1 MTSGLRLRKSG
12 SEQEFVNTCVF
23 AGFLSDRLL
32 GPPMPPHLL
41 HVRCRQCFPTFC
53 GSFHVRTWP
62 QLLSGHNPLK
72 GRLKGARP
80 VQNSSSQT
88 ASLFVR
94 RHRGGPQ
101 ILRLEIASWTSPSE
115 SEPYACLA
123 ALFRVTS
130 PGKRNPS
137 EGFGSVTIASDQVV
151 IPTAHGRKP
160 ILKTSKPLDSE
171 THANCILLRI
181 LVQSHIFKGDG

>member
-1 MTSGLRLRKSG
+1 MIGLTCLTTNGRPLVAPKHEVGRSSRPSRTILTNVYASFERLAKTG
-12 SEQEFVNTCVF
+12 SEQEFVNTSVF

-32 GPPMPPHLL
+32 GPPMPLHLL
-41 HVRCRQCFPTFC
+41 HARCRQCFPTFC

-72 GRLKGARP
+72 GRLKGDRP

-94 RHRGGPQ
+94 RDRGDPQ

-115 SEPYACLA
+115 SEPYVCLA

-130 PGKRNPS
+130 PGKRPLRRS
-137 EGFGSVTIASDQVV
+137 RFGD
-151 IPTAHGRKP
+151 HR
-160 ILKTSKPLDSE
+160 
-171 THANCILLRI
+171 LR
-181 LVQSHIFKGDG
+181 

>member
-1 MTSGLRLRKSG
+1 LNLKPDISCAPKSGHFNG

-23 AGFLSDRLL
+23 VGFLSDRLL

-62 QLLSGHNPLK
+62 QLLSGHNLLK

-88 ASLFVR
+88 ANLFVR
-94 RHRGGPQ
+94 RHRGGSQ

-115 SEPYACLA
+115 SEPYVCLA

-130 PGKRNPS
+130 PGKRPP
-137 EGFGSVTIASDQVV
+137 EGLGSVTTSDEVA
-151 IPTAHGRKP
+151 IPRARGRKP
-160 ILKTSKPLDSE
+160 ILKTPNPKDSE
-171 THANCILLRI
+171 THANCI
-181 LVQSHIFKGDG
+181 